1 MFVKDSK
8 DMGVQ
13 FNTSFVG
20 NDIDGYTAGAHLVTS
35 DGLDISN
42 EIKGDNVE
50 DAIQKLMAGLIKEA
64 LLTKV
69 EDKKEEPKEDAKI
82 KGNTKAKKVRE
93 LEEKLQSVCDEMDEV
108 DDQVYKL
115 ENHYQTL
122 RDRKISLNSEYKAIQ
137 DELHTLEDEDDEEES
152 RPTLDDILD
161 FDGDFLDY
169 IDSLLK

>member
-1 MFVKDSK
+1 MFVKNSK

-42 EIKGDNVE
+42 EIKGDCIE

-64 LLTKV
+64 LLAKV
-69 EDKKEEPKEDAKI
+69 EDKKEEPKEDAK
-82 KGNTKAKKVRE
+82 AKKVRE
-93 LEEKLQSVCDEMDEV
+93 LEDKLLVLAEEIDEV
-108 DDQVYKL
+108 QSRMVEL
-115 ENHYQTL
+115 EDRY
-122 RDRKISLNSEYKAIQ
+122 RDLDSEYDAVE
-137 DELHTLEDEDDEEES
+137 DELYALEAEDDEEES

-161 FDGDFLDY
+161 FDGDFLNY

>member
-20 NDIDGYTAGAHLVTS
+20 NDKDGYTAGAHLVTS

-64 LLTKV
+64 LLAKV
-69 EDKKEEPKEDAKI
+69 EDKKEEPKEDAK
-82 KGNTKAKKVRE
+82 TKKVRE
-93 LEEKLQSVCDEMDEV
+93 LEDKLQVLAEEIDEV
-108 DDQVYKL
+108 QSRMVEL
-115 ENHYQTL
+115 EDRY
-122 RDRKISLNSEYKAIQ
+122 RDLDSEYDAVE
-137 DELHTLEDEDDEEES
+137 DELYAFEAKDDEEES

-169 IDSLLK
+169 INSLLK

>member
-1 MFVKDSK
+1 MFVKNSK

-20 NDIDGYTAGAHLVTS
+20 NDKDGYTAGAHLVTS

-50 DAIQKLMAGLIKEA
+50 DVIQKLMAGLIKEA

-69 EDKKEEPKEDAKI
+69 EDKKEEPKEDAK
-82 KGNTKAKKVRE
+82 AKKVRE
-93 LEEKLQSVCDEMDEV
+93 LEDKLLVLAEEIDEV
-108 DDQVYKL
+108 QSRMVEL
-115 ENHYQTL
+115 EDHY
-122 RDRKISLNSEYKAIQ
+122 RDLDSEYDAVE
-137 DELHTLEDEDDEEES
+137 DELYALEAKDDEEES

>member
-20 NDIDGYTAGAHLVTS
+20 NDKDGYTAGAHLVTS

-42 EIKGDNVE
+42 EIKGDCID
-50 DAIQKLMAGLIKEA
+50 DAIQKLVAGLIKKA
-64 LLTKV
+64 LSTKA
-69 EDKKEEPKEDAKI
+69 EDKKEEPKENANI
-82 KGNTKAKKVRE
+82 KQINE
-93 LEEKLQSVCDEMDEV
+93 LRDKLQSMNEEQNRILKDIDTLEKRYHQL
-108 DDQVYKL
+108 DQDYETIL
-115 ENHYQTL
+115 
-122 RDRKISLNSEYKAIQ
+122 
-137 DELHTLEDEDDEEES
+137 DELDDLEAEDDEEDS
-152 RPTLDDILD
+152 HPTLDDVLG

>member
-20 NDIDGYTAGAHLVTS
+20 NDKDGYTAGAHLVTS

-64 LLTKV
+64 LLAKV
-69 EDKKEEPKEDAKI
+69 EDKKEEPKEDAK
-82 KGNTKAKKVRE
+82 AKKVRE
-93 LEEKLQSVCDEMDEV
+93 LEDKLLVLAEEIDEV
-108 DDQVYKL
+108 QSRMVEL
-115 ENHYQTL
+115 EDHY
-122 RDRKISLNSEYKAIQ
+122 RDLDSEYDAVE
-137 DELHTLEDEDDEEES
+137 DELYALEAKDDEEES

-169 IDSLLK
+169 INSLLK

>member
-1 MFVKDSK
+1 MFVKNSK

-20 NDIDGYTAGAHLVTS
+20 NDKDGYTAGAHLVTS

-42 EIKGDNVE
+42 EIKGDSVE

-69 EDKKEEPKEDAKI
+69 EDKKEEPKEDAK
-82 KGNTKAKKVRE
+82 TKKVRE
-93 LEEKLQSVCDEMDEV
+93 LEDKLQVLAEEIDEV
-108 DDQVYKL
+108 QSRMVEL
-115 ENHYQTL
+115 EDHY
-122 RDRKISLNSEYKAIQ
+122 RDLDSEYDAVE
-137 DELHTLEDEDDEEES
+137 DELYALEAKDDEEES

-169 IDSLLK
+169 INSLLK

>member
-42 EIKGDNVE
+42 EIKGDCIE

-64 LLTKV
+64 LLAKV
-69 EDKKEEPKEDAKI
+69 EDKKEEPKEDAK
-82 KGNTKAKKVRE
+82 AKKVRE
-93 LEEKLQSVCDEMDEV
+93 LEDKLLVLAEEIDEV
-108 DDQVYKL
+108 QSRMVEL
-115 ENHYQTL
+115 EDHY
-122 RDRKISLNSEYKAIQ
+122 RDLDSEYDAVE
-137 DELHTLEDEDDEEES
+137 DELYALEAEDDEEES

-169 IDSLLK
+169 INSLLK

>member
-64 LLTKV
+64 LLAKV
-69 EDKKEEPKEDAKI
+69 EDKKEEPKEDAK
-82 KGNTKAKKVRE
+82 AKKVRE
-93 LEEKLQSVCDEMDEV
+93 LEDKLLVLAEEIDEV
-108 DDQVYKL
+108 QSRMVEL
-115 ENHYQTL
+115 ENRY
-122 RDRKISLNSEYKAIQ
+122 RDLDSEYDAVE
-137 DELHTLEDEDDEEES
+137 DELYALEAEDDEEES

>member
-1 MFVKDSK
+1 MFVKNSK

-20 NDIDGYTAGAHLVTS
+20 NDKDGYTAGAHLVTS

-50 DAIQKLMAGLIKEA
+50 DVIQKLMAGLIKEA

-69 EDKKEEPKEDAKI
+69 EDKKEEPKEDAK
-82 KGNTKAKKVRE
+82 TKKVRE
-93 LEEKLQSVCDEMDEV
+93 LEDKLLVLAEEIDEV
-108 DDQVYKL
+108 QSRMVEL
-115 ENHYQTL
+115 EDRY
-122 RDRKISLNSEYKAIQ
+122 RDLDSEYDAVE
-137 DELHTLEDEDDEEES
+137 DELYALEAKDDEEES

-169 IDSLLK
+169 INSLLK

>member
-42 EIKGDNVE
+42 EIKGDSVE
-50 DAIQKLMAGLIKEA
+50 DTIQKLMTGLIKEA
-64 LLTKV
+64 LLAKV
-69 EDKKEEPKEDAKI
+69 EDKKEEPKEDAK
-82 KGNTKAKKVRE
+82 TKKVRE
-93 LEEKLQSVCDEMDEV
+93 LEDKLQVLSEEIEEV
-108 DDQVYKL
+108 HSRMIEFEDRY
-115 ENHYQTL
+115 
-122 RDRKISLNSEYKAIQ
+122 RDLDSEYNAVE
-137 DELHTLEDEDDEEES
+137 DELYALEAKDDEEES

>member
-20 NDIDGYTAGAHLVTS
+20 NDKDGYTAGAHLVTS

-64 LLTKV
+64 LLAKV
-69 EDKKEEPKEDAKI
+69 EDKKEEPKEDAK
-82 KGNTKAKKVRE
+82 AKKVRE
-93 LEEKLQSVCDEMDEV
+93 LEDKLLVLAEEIDEV
-108 DDQVYKL
+108 HSRMNEL
-115 ENHYQTL
+115 EDRY
-122 RDRKISLNSEYKAIQ
+122 RDLDSEYNAVE
-137 DELHTLEDEDDEEES
+137 DELYALEAEDDEEES

>member
-8 DMGVQ
+8 DMGIQ

-20 NDIDGYTAGAHLVTS
+20 NEKDGYTAGAHLVTS

-42 EIKGDNVE
+42 EIKGDCIE

-64 LLTKV
+64 LLAKV
-69 EDKKEEPKEDAKI
+69 EDKKEEPKKDAKS
-82 KGNTKAKKVRE
+82 KRLAELKRE
-93 LEEKLQSVCDEMDEV
+93 LQDTEDQYRKAAAQMDKFDMKCYDIEKEIH
-108 DDQVYKL
+108 KL
-115 ENHYQTL
+115 E
-122 RDRKISLNSEYKAIQ
+122 A
-137 DELHTLEDEDDEEES
+137 EDDEEES

>member
-8 DMGVQ
+8 DMGIQ

-20 NDIDGYTAGAHLVTS
+20 NDKDGYTAGAHLVTS

-42 EIKGDNVE
+42 EIKGDSVE

-64 LLTKV
+64 LLAKV
-69 EDKKEEPKEDAKI
+69 EDKKEESKEDA
-82 KGNTKAKKVRE
+82 KAKKVRE
-93 LEEKLQSVCDEMDEV
+93 LEDKLQALSEEIDEV
-108 DDQVYKL
+108 HGHMVEL
-115 ENHYQTL
+115 E
-122 RDRKISLNSEYKAIQ
+122 DRYHDLDSEYEAIE
-137 DELHTLEDEDDEEES
+137 DELYDLETEDDEEDS
-152 RPTLDDILD
+152 RPTLDDVLG

>member
-20 NDIDGYTAGAHLVTS
+20 NDIDGYIAGAHLVTS

-42 EIKGDNVE
+42 EIKGDCIE

-64 LLTKV
+64 LLAKV
-69 EDKKEEPKEDAKI
+69 EDKKEEPKEDAK
-82 KGNTKAKKVRE
+82 AKKVRE
-93 LEEKLQSVCDEMDEV
+93 LEDKLQSVCDEMDEV
-108 DDQVYKL
+108 HSRMIEL
-115 ENHYQTL
+115 EDRYQTL

-137 DELHTLEDEDDEEES
+137 DELHALEDEDDEEES

-161 FDGDFLDY
+161 FDRDFLDY
-169 IDSLLK
+169 INSLLK

>member
-20 NDIDGYTAGAHLVTS
+20 NDKDGYTAGAHLVTS

-69 EDKKEEPKEDAKI
+69 EDKKEEPKEDAK
-82 KGNTKAKKVRE
+82 AKKVRE
-93 LEEKLQSVCDEMDEV
+93 LEDKLLVLAEEIDEV
-108 DDQVYKL
+108 QSRMVEL
-115 ENHYQTL
+115 EDHY
-122 RDRKISLNSEYKAIQ
+122 RDLDSEYDAVE
-137 DELHTLEDEDDEEES
+137 DELYALEAKDDEEES

-169 IDSLLK
+169 INSLLK

>member
-20 NDIDGYTAGAHLVTS
+20 NDKDGYTAGAHLVTS

-42 EIKGDNVE
+42 EIKGDSVE

-64 LLTKV
+64 LLAKV
-69 EDKKEEPKEDAKI
+69 EDKKEEPKEDAK
-82 KGNTKAKKVRE
+82 AKKVRE
-93 LEEKLQSVCDEMDEV
+93 LEDKLLVLAEEIDEV
-108 DDQVYKL
+108 QSRMVEL
-115 ENHYQTL
+115 EDHY
-122 RDRKISLNSEYKAIQ
+122 RDLDSEYDAVE
-137 DELHTLEDEDDEEES
+137 DELYALEAKDDEEES

-169 IDSLLK
+169 INSLLK

>member
-50 DAIQKLMAGLIKEA
+50 DVIQKLMAGLIKEA
-64 LLTKV
+64 LLAKV
-69 EDKKEEPKEDAKI
+69 EDKKEEPKED
-82 KGNTKAKKVRE
+82 TKAKKVRE
-93 LEEKLQSVCDEMDEV
+93 LEDKLLVLAEEIDEV
-108 DDQVYKL
+108 QSRMVEL
-115 ENHYQTL
+115 ENRYRNL
-122 RDRKISLNSEYKAIQ
+122 DSEYDAVE
-137 DELHTLEDEDDEEES
+137 DELYALEAKDDEEES

-169 IDSLLK
+169 INSLLK

>member
-20 NDIDGYTAGAHLVTS
+20 NDKDGYTAGAHLVTS

-42 EIKGDNVE
+42 EIKGDCIE

-64 LLTKV
+64 FLSSV
-69 EDKKEEPKEDAKI
+69 ANKKEEPKED
-82 KGNTKAKKVRE
+82 TKAKKVRE
-93 LEEKLQSVCDEMDEV
+93 LEDKLLVLAEEIDEV
-108 DDQVYKL
+108 QSRMVDL
-115 ENHYQTL
+115 EDRY
-122 RDRKISLNSEYKAIQ
+122 RDLDSEYDAVE
-137 DELHTLEDEDDEEES
+137 DELYALEAKDDEEES

-169 IDSLLK
+169 INSLLK

>member
-20 NDIDGYTAGAHLVTS
+20 NDKDGYTAGAHLVTS

-42 EIKGDNVE
+42 EIKGDSVE

-64 LLTKV
+64 LLAKV
-69 EDKKEEPKEDAKI
+69 EDKKEEPKEDAK
-82 KGNTKAKKVRE
+82 AKKVRE
-93 LEEKLQSVCDEMDEV
+93 LEDKLLVLAEEIDEV
-108 DDQVYKL
+108 QSRMVEL
-115 ENHYQTL
+115 EDHY
-122 RDRKISLNSEYKAIQ
+122 RDLDSEYDAVE
-137 DELHTLEDEDDEEES
+137 DELYALEAEDDEEES

>member
-1 MFVKDSK
+1 MFVKNSK

-20 NDIDGYTAGAHLVTS
+20 NDKDGYTAGAHLVTS

-50 DAIQKLMAGLIKEA
+50 DVIQKLMAGLIKEA

-69 EDKKEEPKEDAKI
+69 EEKKEEPKEDAK
-82 KGNTKAKKVRE
+82 AKKVRE
-93 LEEKLQSVCDEMDEV
+93 LEDKLLVLAEEIDEV
-108 DDQVYKL
+108 QSRMVEL
-115 ENHYQTL
+115 EDHY
-122 RDRKISLNSEYKAIQ
+122 RDLDSEYDAVE
-137 DELHTLEDEDDEEES
+137 DELYALEAKDDEEES

-169 IDSLLK
+169 INSLLK

>member
-20 NDIDGYTAGAHLVTS
+20 NDKDGYTAGAHLVTS
-35 DGLDISN
+35 DGIDISN
-42 EIKGDNVE
+42 EIKGDSVE

-69 EDKKEEPKEDAKI
+69 EDKKEEPKEDAK
-82 KGNTKAKKVRE
+82 AKKVRE
-93 LEEKLQSVCDEMDEV
+93 LEDKLLVLAEEIDEV
-108 DDQVYKL
+108 QSRMVEL
-115 ENHYQTL
+115 EDHY
-122 RDRKISLNSEYKAIQ
+122 RDLDSEYDAVE
-137 DELHTLEDEDDEEES
+137 DELYALEAKDDEEES

>member
-20 NDIDGYTAGAHLVTS
+20 NDKDGYTAGAHLVTS

-64 LLTKV
+64 LLAKV
-69 EDKKEEPKEDAKI
+69 EDKKEEPKEDAK
-82 KGNTKAKKVRE
+82 AKKVRE
-93 LEEKLQSVCDEMDEV
+93 LEDKLLVLAEEIDEV
-108 DDQVYKL
+108 QSRMVEL
-115 ENHYQTL
+115 EDHY
-122 RDRKISLNSEYKAIQ
+122 RDLDSEYDAVE
-137 DELHTLEDEDDEEES
+137 DELYALEAEDDEEES

>member
-1 MFVKDSK
+1 MFVKNSK

-20 NDIDGYTAGAHLVTS
+20 NDKDGYTAGAHLVTS

-50 DAIQKLMAGLIKEA
+50 DVIQKLMVGLIKEA

-69 EDKKEEPKEDAKI
+69 EDKKEEPKEDAK
-82 KGNTKAKKVRE
+82 AKKVRE
-93 LEEKLQSVCDEMDEV
+93 LEDKLLVLAEEIDEV
-108 DDQVYKL
+108 QSHMVEL
-115 ENHYQTL
+115 EDRY
-122 RDRKISLNSEYKAIQ
+122 RDFDSEYDAVE
-137 DELHTLEDEDDEEES
+137 DELYALEAKDDEEES

-169 IDSLLK
+169 INSLLK

>member
-20 NDIDGYTAGAHLVTS
+20 NDKDGYTAGAHLVTS

-42 EIKGDNVE
+42 EIKGDSVE

-64 LLTKV
+64 LLAKV
-69 EDKKEEPKEDAKI
+69 EDKKEEPKEDAK
-82 KGNTKAKKVRE
+82 AKKIRE
-93 LEEKLQSVCDEMDEV
+93 LEDKLQVLSEEIEEV
-108 DDQVYKL
+108 HSRMNEL
-115 ENHYQTL
+115 EDRY
-122 RDRKISLNSEYKAIQ
+122 RDLDSEYNAVE
-137 DELHTLEDEDDEEES
+137 DELYALEAEDDEEES

>member
-1 MFVKDSK
+1 MFVKNSK

-20 NDIDGYTAGAHLVTS
+20 NDKDGYTAGAHLVTS

-42 EIKGDNVE
+42 EIKGDCIE
-50 DAIQKLMAGLIKEA
+50 DTIQKLMAGLIKEA
-64 LLTKV
+64 LLAKV
-69 EDKKEEPKEDAKI
+69 EDKKEEPKEDAK
-82 KGNTKAKKVRE
+82 AKKVRE
-93 LEEKLQSVCDEMDEV
+93 LEDKLQVLSEEIEEV
-108 DDQVYKL
+108 HSRMNEL
-115 ENHYQTL
+115 EDRY
-122 RDRKISLNSEYKAIQ
+122 RDLDSEYNAVE
-137 DELHTLEDEDDEEES
+137 DELYALEAEDDEEES

>member
-69 EDKKEEPKEDAKI
+69 EDKKEEPKEDAK
-82 KGNTKAKKVRE
+82 AKKVRE
-93 LEEKLQSVCDEMDEV
+93 LEDKLLVLAEEIDEV
-108 DDQVYKL
+108 QSRMVEL
-115 ENHYQTL
+115 ENRY
-122 RDRKISLNSEYKAIQ
+122 RDLDSEYDAVE
-137 DELHTLEDEDDEEES
+137 DELYALEAEDDEEES

-169 IDSLLK
+169 INSLLK

>member
-35 DGLDISN
+35 DGIDISN
-42 EIKGDNVE
+42 EIKGDSVE

-64 LLTKV
+64 LLAKV
-69 EDKKEEPKEDAKI
+69 EDKKEEPKEDAK
-82 KGNTKAKKVRE
+82 AKKVRE
-93 LEEKLQSVCDEMDEV
+93 LEDKLLVLAEKIDEV
-108 DDQVYKL
+108 QSRMVEL
-115 ENHYQTL
+115 EDHY
-122 RDRKISLNSEYKAIQ
+122 RDLDSEYDAVE
-137 DELHTLEDEDDEEES
+137 DELYALEVKDDEEES

-169 IDSLLK
+169 INSLLK

>member
-35 DGLDISN
+35 DGIDISN
-42 EIKGDNVE
+42 EIKGDSVE

-64 LLTKV
+64 LLAKV
-69 EDKKEEPKEDAKI
+69 EDKKEEPKEDAK
-82 KGNTKAKKVRE
+82 TKKVRE
-93 LEEKLQSVCDEMDEV
+93 HR
-108 DDQVYKL
+108 Y
-115 ENHYQTL
+115 
-122 RDRKISLNSEYKAIQ
+122 RDLDFEYNAVE
-137 DELHTLEDEDDEEES
+137 DELHALEDEDDEEES

-161 FDGDFLDY
+161 FDGDFLNY
-169 IDSLLK
+169 INFLS